1 MGKPTVENKSSVR
14 LPWLVQTL
22 FVFTAEEMLFEVR
35 ALETGQVIALGAGLI
50 LPNDPKA
57 KTLGYFRVARHA
69 DIVEDLS

>member
-1 MGKPTVENKSSVR
+1 
-14 LPWLVQTL
+14 
-22 FVFTAEEMLFEVR
+22 VFTAEEMLFEVR